1 MKLSY
6 LKVWKVLFKTTN
18 REFKMMIKVI
28 TLSTVFLLTQF
39 ALADTSKSAIDMT
52 AANKAHASIKAD
64 KKNQP
69 FWSNEQSKQ
78 ASLEKKYKKA
88 IAETPDDKKAYAYLA
103 GLYLTNN
110 KTTKAIGAYQD
121 AITQDSENPKLFAAL
136 SIAYLHHAKYDMASA
151 MASEALRLDP
161 ELSGVKKINDYV
173 VAKKEAIEAA
183 EKIPTSGSKYNVLGR
198 KAPHGNVIPT
208 AIGTMPSDKIHKP
221 N

>member
-1 MKLSY
+1 
-6 LKVWKVLFKTTN
+6 
-18 REFKMMIKVI
+18 MMIKVI
-28 TLSTVFLLTQF
+28 TLSAVIILMQTTF
-39 ALADTSKSAIDMT
+39 ADSSKSVVDMT

-64 KKNQP
+64 KKDQP
-69 FWSNEQSKQ
+69 FWSDEQSKQ
-78 ASLEKKYKKA
+78 AALEQKYKKA
-88 IAETPDDKKAYAYLA
+88 IIETPEDKKSYAYLA

-110 KTTKAIGAYQD
+110 KTTKAIDAYQD

-183 EKIPTSGSKYNVLGR
+183 TKVPAGGSKYNVSGG
-198 KAPHGNVIPT
+198 KAPHGGVMP
-208 AIGTMPSDKIHKP
+208 AAVSTMPSDKLHKP